1 MGKIIEKMTHSYER
15 IDQYENRI
23 LVEVY
28 EDVNSGKIRKVEI
41 TTFLYDITPAK
52 DVLRHVAVY
61 QPKMKEFE
69 GALEKEILYLEKF
82 ENCKKT
88 LEMALSHLKVLP
100 EKETL
105 KKELEQA
112 IKELE
117 KYEKVIELFNKE
129 LNDFLTE
136 QNR

>member
-1 MGKIIEKMTHSYER
+1 MGAIVEKKTHSYER
-15 IDQYENRI
+15 TDQYENRI

-28 EDVNSGKIRKVEI
+28 EDVNSGNVRKVEV

-52 DVLRHVAVY
+52 DDLKHVAVY
-61 QPKMKEFE
+61 QTKMKEFT

-88 LEMALSHLKVLP
+88 LEMALSQIKVLS

-117 KYEKVIELFNKE
+117 KYEKVIELFRKE
-129 LNDFLTE
+129 LNA
-136 QNR
+136 QSSVKNK